1 MIKIVKDRPMHNTT
15 KRMKWTDFPMKDME
29 VGDSFFLKH
38 AEIDRRRFS
47 VMLNSVSKRLIKQ
60 GRGTNVKFSTRT
72 EGDGFWVQR
81 VS

>member
-1 MIKIVKDRPMHNTT
+1 MINIVKDRPIQNSTA
-15 KRMKWTDFPMKDME
+15 RMRWTDFPMKDME

-38 AEIDRRRFS
+38 AEIDRRKFS

-60 GRGTNVKFSTRT
+60 GRGDNVKFSTRT
-72 EGDGFWVQR
+72 EGEGFWVQR

>member
-1 MIKIVKDRPMHNTT
+1 MINIVKDRPIQGASE
-15 KRMKWTDFPMKDME
+15 RMKWTDFPMKDME

-38 AEIDRRRFS
+38 AEIDRRKFS

-72 EGDGFWVQR
+72 EGEGFWVQR